1 MAECKFIERDIL
13 KVKGEAMLVP
23 TNPGCAVG
31 EGFDSVLDEESS
43 YEFGKMREKLLQTDE
58 WLTKPGTVATYPCPF
73 ELSKP
78 VKYIIMAVVVF
89 DKHNPDKSLK
99 LIQDCYT
106 KAVEQFSRNG
116 GGILKT
122 VLLGAGHL
130 NIKKEIAKMCAKK
143 GIEAAK
149 NCDNVKVIVCLK
161 DMEIKTEEDAR
172 NYARNIKKSESV
184 DTVDEEEAYHYM
196 RVLGEYRGLELA
208 VCDVTNSDVDC
219 LNKYF
224 EIQNRIDKEID
235 KKIYKETQKRK
246 DIDRESLEREYKNEK
261 IEAII
266 DRNIKKCGNTMVKI
280 EEEMKLHY
288 SMLSKYKTGKKLTRE
303 NAILLGVVLE
313 CPREDRI
320 SLICLSQWVVP
331 YPLDNHERI
340 LEKILERYEKEKK
353 PFPSIGTI
361 DKEFREN
368 YGLEKGLYEYL
379 NKKSKESDR

>member
-1 MAECKFIERDIL
+1 MAECKFIKKDIL
-13 KVKGEAMLVP
+13 KVKGDAMLVP

-31 EGFDSVLDEESS
+31 EGFDSVLDRESS
-43 YEFGKMREKLLQTDE
+43 REFGKMREKLLQTDE

-89 DKHNPDKSLK
+89 DKNNPDKSLK

-106 KAVEQFSRNG
+106 KAVEQFSQNG

-130 NIKKEIAKMCAKK
+130 NIDKEIAKLCAKK

-149 NCDNVKVIVCLK
+149 ECDNVKVIVCLK
-161 DMEIKTEEDAR
+161 DMEITTEEDAR
-172 NYARNIKKSESV
+172 NYARNIKKLGSV
-184 DTVDEEEAYHYM
+184 DMIDEEEVNHYI
-196 RVLGEYRGLELA
+196 RVVSEYRYLEKALD
-208 VCDVTNSDVDC
+208 DVTNSDVDC
-219 LNKYF
+219 VNKYF
-224 EIQNRIDKEID
+224 EIQNRIGREID

-246 DIDRESLEREYKNEK
+246 DIDRESLEREYKADK
-261 IEAII
+261 IKAII
-266 DRNIKKCGNTMVKI
+266 DRNIKKCGKTMVKI

-288 SMLSKYKTGKKLTRE
+288 SMLSKYKTGKVLTRE
-303 NAILLGVVLE
+303 NAILLGIVLK

-320 SLICLSQWVVP
+320 LLICLSHRAVP
-331 YPLDNHERI
+331 YPLENHERI
-340 LEKILERYEKEKK
+340 LEKILERYAKEKK

-361 DKEFREN
+361 DKEFREK
-368 YGLEKGLYEYL
+368 YKLKKGLYEYL
-379 NKKSKESDR
+379 KKTKESDR